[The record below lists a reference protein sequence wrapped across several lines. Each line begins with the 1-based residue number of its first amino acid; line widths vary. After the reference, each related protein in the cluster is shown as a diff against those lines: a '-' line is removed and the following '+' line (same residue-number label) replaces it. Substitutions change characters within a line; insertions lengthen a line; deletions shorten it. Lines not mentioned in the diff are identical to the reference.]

1 MNEEGQKGPRADKT
15 GDAAAGNLRDQMFGA
30 DRKVQRKRRKVSYL
44 TLNKIERVDYKD
56 IAILRR
62 FINDRGKILPSRQ
75 TGATAGQ
82 QRMITR
88 AILRAREMAL
98 LPFAVNEMGSDR
110 RESGP
115 RRERQPRGDYHAQ
128 QRNDAEASV
137 AAAAAAPVA
146 EAPAEQTS

>member
-1 MNEEGQKGPRADKT
+1 MNEEGPKAPRADKT
-15 GDAAAGNLRDQMFGA
+15 GDAGAGSNLRDQMFGA

-44 TLNKIERVDYKD
+44 TLNKIETVDYKD

-75 TGATAGQ
+75 TGATASQ
-82 QRMITR
+82 QRMVAK
-88 AILRAREMAL
+88 AIHRAREMAL

-115 RRERQPRGDYHAQ
+115 RRDRQPRESYHAQ
-128 QRNDAEASV
+128 QRNEAEAST
-137 AAAAAAPVA
+137 AAAAAAVPAATPAA
-146 EAPAEQTS
+146 E